1 MELTAA
7 EPRRKNLTQL
17 YLDGEPGPKI
27 DTEVF
32 LLSRLQPGD
41 VLDQEELQ
49 ELVARSDARRAQEKA
64 LYLLEHRSHS
74 KRELTEKIAR
84 TTASR
89 EAAQAAADHLE
100 EIGLLNDRAYAESF
114 VKELLLRKG
123 YGVRRVRQEL
133 ARKGIAP
140 EIANQ
145 VLDQWEDLDQTARE
159 NMARVLEKRYPRWR
173 EEEAVRRRAVAAL
186 QRLGYTWDQV
196 RDALGSWEQ
205 DVPM

>member
-1 MELTAA
+1 M
-7 EPRRKNLTQL
+7 
-17 YLDGEPGPKI
+17 
-27 DTEVF
+27 
-32 LLSRLQPGD
+32 
-41 VLDQEELQ
+41 
-49 ELVARSDARRAQEKA
+49 
-64 LYLLEHRSHS
+64 
-74 KRELTEKIAR
+74 TEKIAR

-196 RDALGSWEQ
+196 RDALSSWEQ

>member
-1 MELTAA
+1 M
-7 EPRRKNLTQL
+7 
-17 YLDGEPGPKI
+17 
-27 DTEVF
+27 
-32 LLSRLQPGD
+32 
-41 VLDQEELQ
+41 
-49 ELVARSDARRAQEKA
+49 
-64 LYLLEHRSHS
+64 LEHRSHS

-89 EAAQAAADHLE
+89 AAAQAAADHLE
-100 EIGLLNDRAYAESF
+100 EIGLLDDRAYAESF

-140 EIANQ
+140 EIADQ

-196 RDALGSWEQ
+196 RAALGAPLFVFFVRGAAPGPPLLCAGLGCPSVGE
-205 DVPM
+205 DFFGTIEKTGIVKTNCRAVP